1 MKNIMENKIVKIAM
15 TTIRVIL
22 ITLFV
27 LFMLMICLQR
37 FSGNKIAIFN
47 IRMFTVASGSMA
59 PKYNIGDVLVS
70 KAVKPEKVKV
80 GNTIS
85 YLGMKG
91 ELKDKVITH
100 QVMEIEKDSEG
111 KILFHTKGIC
121 SDCMIEDPIVHQDQL
136 YGVVVYKIRTLSFI
150 YKIIGTKL
158 GLFFCVILP
167 MLYIIT
173 SEVIEFLLDK
183 EEKRRTS
190 K

>member
-1 MKNIMENKIVKIAM
+1 MKNIMENKVVKIVM
-15 TTIRVIL
+15 TTLRVIL

-37 FSGNKIAIFN
+37 FSGNKIAVFN
-47 IRMFTVASGSMA
+47 VRMFTVASGSMA

-70 KAVKPEKVKV
+70 KVVKPEKVKV
-80 GNTIS
+80 GDTIS

-91 ELKDKVITH
+91 DLRDKVITH
-100 QVMEIEKDSEG
+100 EVIEIEKDSEG

-121 SDCMIEDPIVHQDQL
+121 TDCIVEDPIVQENQL
-136 YGVVVYKIRTLSFI
+136 YGVVVYKVHILSFI

-173 SEVIEFLLDK
+173 SEIIEFLLDQ
-183 EEKRRTS
+183 EEKRRA

>member
-1 MKNIMENKIVKIAM
+1 MKNIMENKYVKIAM
-15 TTIRVIL
+15 TTVRVIL

-27 LFMLMICLQR
+27 SFMLMICLQR

-59 PKYNIGDVLVS
+59 PKYNVGDVLIS

-80 GNTIS
+80 GDTIS
-85 YLGMKG
+85 YLGAKG
-91 ELKDKVITH
+91 DFRDKVITH
-100 QVMEIEKDSEG
+100 EVVSIEKDTNN
-111 KILFHTKGIC
+111 KLVFHTKGLANIV
-121 SDCMIEDPIVHQDQL
+121 EDPIVYEDQL
-136 YGVVVYKIRTLSFI
+136 YGVVVYKVRILSLV

-173 SEVIEFLLDK
+173 SEILEFLLDK
-183 EEKRRTS
+183 EEKRRAV

>member
-1 MKNIMENKIVKIAM
+1 MKNIMENKYVKIAM
-15 TTIRVIL
+15 TTVRIVL

-27 LFMLMICLQR
+27 SFMLMICLQR

-59 PKYNIGDVLVS
+59 PKYNVGDVLVS
-70 KAVKPEKVKV
+70 KVVKPEKVKV
-80 GNTIS
+80 GDTIS

-91 ELKDKVITH
+91 ELRDKVITH

-121 SDCMIEDPIVHQDQL
+121 TDCMIEDPIVYQDQL
-136 YGVVVYKIRTLSFI
+136 YGVVVYKFKILSLV
-150 YKIIGTKL
+150 YKIIGTKV

-173 SEVIEFLLDK
+173 SEVLEFLLDK

>member
-1 MKNIMENKIVKIAM
+1 MKNIMENKVVKIVM
-15 TTIRVIL
+15 TTLRVIF

-37 FSGNKIAIFN
+37 FSGNKIAVFN

-70 KAVKPEKVKV
+70 KVVKPEKIKV
-80 GNTIS
+80 GDAVS
-85 YLGMKG
+85 YLGTKG
-91 ELKDKVITH
+91 DLRNKVITH
-100 QVMEIEKDSEG
+100 EVQSIEIDSEG
-111 KILFHTKGIC
+111 KRLFHTKGIC
-121 SDCMIEDPIVHQDQL
+121 TDCIIEDPIVHEDQL
-136 YGVVVYKIRTLSFI
+136 YGVVVYKVLTLSFI

-173 SEVIEFLLDK
+173 SEILEFLLDQ
-183 EEKRRTS
+183 EEKRRS